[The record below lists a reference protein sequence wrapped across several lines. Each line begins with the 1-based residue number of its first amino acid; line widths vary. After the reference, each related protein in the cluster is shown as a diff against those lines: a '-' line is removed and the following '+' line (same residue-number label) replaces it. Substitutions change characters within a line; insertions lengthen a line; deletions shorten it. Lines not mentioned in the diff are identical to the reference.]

1 MATKITNHYQVMVVN
16 ELAATIAKL
25 KAAVDAEPT
34 PDHTKTFI
42 AYYDTIVNKEDL
54 NDLVEVCMDNIT
66 KSMVQHNLN
75 NLRDI
80 NQREDQREQENIKK
94 KNPMQ
99 QEIVEAQA
107 KYRRRLSTLLQ
118 YMPQKS
124 HKSSILSDL

>member
-80 NQREDQREQENIKK
+80 NQREDQREQDNIKK